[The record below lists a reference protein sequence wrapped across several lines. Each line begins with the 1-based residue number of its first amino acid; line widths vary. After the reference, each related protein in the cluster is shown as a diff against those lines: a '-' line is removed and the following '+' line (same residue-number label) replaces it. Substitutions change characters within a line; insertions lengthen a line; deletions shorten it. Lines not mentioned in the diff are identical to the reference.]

1 MPTRARCWPRRSAG
15 GGAPGGA
22 TGSSPRPAATPPRRR
37 NCPPGVGRPACRRGS
52 HWARAAR
59 GPDETFAAELEGS
72 AGRAQARGGRAA
84 AAAFLE
90 RAAALTPDR
99 ARRAARALAA
109 AAAKVQ
115 AGAFEAAGRLLGM
128 AEAGPLDESQRARA
142 DLLRAR
148 LTFGANRGNDA
159 PPLLLKAA
167 KRLEPIDAGLAR
179 DTYLDALNAAL
190 FAGRLA
196 SPG

>member
-1 MPTRARCWPRRSAG
+1 
-15 GGAPGGA
+15 
-22 TGSSPRPAATPPRRR
+22 
-37 NCPPGVGRPACRRGS
+37 
-52 HWARAAR
+52 
-59 GPDETFAAELEGS
+59 
-72 AGRAQARGGRAA
+72 
-84 AAAFLE
+84 
-90 RAAALTPDR
+90 
-99 ARRAARALAA
+99 A

-128 AEAGPLDESQRARA
+128 AEAGPLDASQRARA

-179 DTYLDALNAAL
+179 ATYLDALNAAL

-196 SPG
+196 SPGGSSREVSEAARAAPRPSHPPRPPDLLLDGFAVYFTEGYSAGLSTLRRAMGAFDRE